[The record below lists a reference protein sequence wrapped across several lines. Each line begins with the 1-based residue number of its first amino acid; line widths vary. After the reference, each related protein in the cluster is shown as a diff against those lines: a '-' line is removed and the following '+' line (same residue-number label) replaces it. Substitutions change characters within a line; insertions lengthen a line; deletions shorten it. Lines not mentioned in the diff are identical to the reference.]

1 MLAIESVSKKY
12 SDYLVLEDINI
23 FFTGGKIVGLLG
35 PNGAGKTTLL
45 RIIGTILRA
54 SSGKVLYKGVD
65 TDKIGVPYRESIGY
79 MPEDGGL
86 YLRLT
91 PVQNLK
97 FYMGFYSNA
106 MSEKKIEQYLDEF
119 NLQEFRTK
127 QTGQLSKGTKQKIL
141 FLKSIINNP
150 ELLILDEPLNNL
162 DPEIRVLVKKELKKR
177 RETGNLIILSSHS
190 LSEIEDL
197 CDTIAV
203 IRRGKILA
211 SDSLDHLK
219 SRYATG
225 NCLSLESIYLKLI
238 KDS

>member
-1 MLAIESVSKKY
+1 MLTIESVTKKY
-12 SDYLVLEDINI
+12 SEFLALDNINI
-23 FFTGGKIVGLLG
+23 SFTGGEIVGLLG

-65 TDKIGVPYRESIGY
+65 IDKIGVPYRESIGY

-97 FYMGFYSNA
+97 FYMSFYSSA
-106 MSEKKIEQYLDEF
+106 MSEKRIEQYLDEY

-190 LSEIEDL
+190 LSEIEDI
-197 CDTIAV
+197 CNTIAV

-219 SRYATG
+219 SRYANG
-225 NCLSLESIYLKLI
+225 HCLSLESIYLKII